1 MKRFNYLTLAALVA
15 LAACDEGV
23 DPVVAPVTGTIVGA
37 VTIEAEAAAGV
48 SVTLSSG
55 PTATTDAEGAF
66 QFDEVATGSCTV
78 TISDFA
84 DDATFTS
91 TFKAATISSAGQVVT
106 ANFDGSFVRTS
117 AIIGSVQVGGDGIPR
132 CVRRYRWHGRRR
144 NDHRHQ
150 RCVLRQRSPGRE
162 LHRRDVELERGFV

>member
-1 MKRFNYLTLAALVA
+1 MARPLRLGLSAQCAQPGHFIISQRNQVTIKRFNYLTLAALVA

-66 QFDEVATGSCTV
+66 QFDEVATGCT
-78 TISDFA
+78 
-84 DDATFTS
+84 
-91 TFKAATISSAGQVVT
+91 
-106 ANFDGSFVRTS
+106 R
-117 AIIGSVQVGGDGIPR
+117 
-132 CVRRYRWHGRRR
+132 
-144 NDHRHQ
+144 
-150 RCVLRQRSPGRE
+150 
-162 LHRRDVELERGFV
+162 